1 MKKAV
6 KWTLLILCIVAM
18 AGYGVYEMVKP
29 LPVELMTLSPT
40 DISVSF
46 KETGTVAA
54 SGKRSVYPE
63 VSLSI
68 ASVHVS
74 EGDSVK
80 AGDVLVEM
88 DAEPLTRQIASL
100 EAQIASVDSTRVSAV
115 RTLKDRIAQQD
126 LALKEA
132 TRQLAYAEKEK
143 ARLGD
148 LLKTENATQ
157 SQVDAAQNGV
167 DALKSQILLIQKD
180 LSQLRSQSSGKDSET
195 DQVYESQAAV
205 LRTQVDAL
213 RADLEKA
220 VVKAPVDGIV
230 ATLDAKAGQPATPQ
244 MALLSLLEPGEK
256 KVEVFILAE
265 DVIDIQVGM
274 PVSLLQE
281 GRSKDLSLSGSV
293 KAIAPS
299 AVEKLSSLGLVEK
312 RVKVTLAAKGLDT
325 LVEGSDVDVTFV
337 TQEEKQILAVPKT
350 AVFKQDGK
358 DMVWVVRSG
367 KAALQPVT
375 TGLETD
381 LDYVITEGLKSGD
394 VLVRN
399 PNVAGLAVGKS
410 LTAK

>member
-1 MKKAV
+1 M
-6 KWTLLILCIVAM
+6 
-18 AGYGVYEMVKP
+18 P
-29 LPVELMTLSPT
+29 
-40 DISVSF
+40 
-46 KETGTVAA
+46 
-54 SGKRSVYPE
+54 R
-63 VSLSI
+63 
-68 ASVHVS
+68 
-74 EGDSVK
+74 
-80 AGDVLVEM
+80 
-88 DAEPLTRQIASL
+88 
-100 EAQIASVDSTRVSAV
+100 
-115 RTLKDRIAQQD
+115 RT
-126 LALKEA
+126 
-132 TRQLAYAEKEK
+132 
-143 ARLGD
+143 
-148 LLKTENATQ
+148 
-157 SQVDAAQNGV
+157 GV

-312 RVKVTLAAKGLDT
+312 RVKVTPCRKGLDT

-375 TGLETD
+375 TVWRRIWTM
-381 LDYVITEGLKSGD
+381 
-394 VLVRN
+394 
-399 PNVAGLAVGKS
+399 
-410 LTAK
+410 